1 MPNYTRLT
9 YNYKDFTM
17 FHINVSLFGQTKS
30 LENKIDLFHD
40 KLLDAAMT
48 FKRTILVYLDEQRS
62 DEYKKLSKQI
72 KQIEHDADN
81 LRRDIENKLYS
92 QNLIPDLRADVL
104 HLVENLDKVINRFD
118 EVTYKFYI
126 ERPEIPSEYH
136 RRINELCNLSAECAE
151 NMAKASRA
159 FFRDLSSVRDY
170 SQKVYFIEHESDLS
184 SGHLREAI
192 FDSDIPLANKI
203 QLSGFINDIADIADI
218 AEDFIDELLIFT
230 IKRDI

>member
-1 MPNYTRLT
+1 MYNKIT
-9 YNYKDFTM
+9 YNLTRTSTM
-17 FHINVSLFGQTKS
+17 FHLNISIFSKTKS

-40 KLLDAAMT
+40 KLLDAAMS
-48 FKRTILVYLDEQRS
+48 FKKAVKVFLNEGRS
-62 DEYKKLSKQI
+62 DDYRKISKQI

-104 HLVENLDKVINRFD
+104 QLVENLDRVINKFD
-118 EVTYKFYI
+118 EVAYMFFI
-126 ERPEIPSEYH
+126 EQPEIPQEYH
-136 RRINELCNLSAECAE
+136 NRINELCDQVAECAE

-170 SQKVYFIEHESDLS
+170 SQKVYFIEHETDLS
-184 SGHLREAI
+184 SGNLRKSI
-192 FDSDIPLANKI
+192 FESDIPLANKM
-203 QLSGFINDIADIADI
+203 QLSSFINQIADIADI

>member
-1 MPNYTRLT
+1 MRL
-9 YNYKDFTM
+9 KSKPFESDKM
-17 FHINVSLFGQTKS
+17 FHLNLSLFSKTKN
-30 LENKIDLFHD
+30 LENKIDMFHN

-48 FKRTILVYLDEQRS
+48 FKKAVRVFLDEGRS
-62 DEYKKLSKQI
+62 ENYKKLSKQV

-81 LRRDIENKLYS
+81 LRRDIENNLYT

-104 HLVENLDKVINRFD
+104 HLVENLDKVINKLD
-118 EVTYKFYI
+118 EVTYMFYI
-126 ERPEIPSEYH
+126 EKPEIDKNYH
-136 RRINELCNLSAECAE
+136 IRINELCDLSAECAE

-170 SQKVYFIEHESDLS
+170 SQKVYFIEHESDVS
-184 SGHLREAI
+184 ADKLRKAI
-192 FDSDIPLANKI
+192 FDSELPLANKL
-203 QLSGFINDIADIADI
+203 QLSNFVNEIADIGDI